1 MKAFRTALSLSAA
14 CALALAV
21 GVLAHPA
28 GTHADAAP
36 SATGAGH
43 FQSGGALRTFSF
55 EAHSTGPGTAAT
67 GQAQLNNRSLDTVD
81 HIQIDCLAVF
91 GNVADIG
98 GTITS
103 SNTPAFVGLHGV
115 FSVID
120 NGQSNGSPE
129 DQITLFFFPT
139 APGTC
144 IANFT
149 GFYINIDGGAVQV
162 RG

>member
-120 NGQSNGSPE
+120 NGQRHGSPE
-129 DQITLFFFPT
+129 DQITLFFYPLSGCVY
-139 APGTC
+139 P
-144 IANFT
+144 FT
-149 GFYINIDGGAVQV
+149 GAYINIDEGAVQV